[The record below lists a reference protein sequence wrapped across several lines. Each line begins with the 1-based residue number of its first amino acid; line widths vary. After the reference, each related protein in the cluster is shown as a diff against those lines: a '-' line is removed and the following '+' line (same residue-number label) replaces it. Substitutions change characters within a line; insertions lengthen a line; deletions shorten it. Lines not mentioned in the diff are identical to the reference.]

1 MELIPAELRGALV
14 VDSEGYINGSVVKIE
29 IKPEGPIFNIK
40 STKNVKELVPDTD
53 VLEQVLIKD
62 LKNKFAVSTVQ
73 DLYRYVAKELK
84 VESINENDLV
94 NYAKLKKMT
103 IPIKEVSIEVEEEKP
118 YIYMDDIEAVNRS
131 EFGNCIVL
139 KTPIEAKIRGV
150 ELQKTPLYQ
159 DEESLKEKFVIDNKA
174 KILGKVHSFVM
185 SAKGLGIRV
194 GREGTLTKLVPDID
208 SLKKTIFT
216 DNIPRDVMRE
226 MASLGI
232 EQPRDM
238 TDEKLIAYAKMKGY
252 EIPKRV
258 ITIKTELFYRDSV
271 FWRNIKKIGDV
282 ILLNGTLAE
291 DFEEESNIEESEPI
305 NLNTII
311 TKPEVNQKS
320 RSPSLRNHRFPVS
333 FSFITRPEKLL
344 LGIYVG
350 ILLMVFLGLIPYLGA
365 LLCGVI
371 AGYMAKGWRSG
382 AMAGLI
388 VGLAGT
394 LILALILRL
403 LLPVGLG
410 DFLSTILPDFILN
423 DIIQIFSYEENVF
436 LFYRILVNALIGT
449 SGGFLLGYF
458 GEIKTA

>member
-1 MELIPAELRGALV
+1 MELRPAELIGALV
-14 VDSEGYINGSVVKIE
+14 VDSEGYIYGSVVKIE
-29 IKPEGPIFNIK
+29 IKPEGPTFKIK

-53 VLEQVLIKD
+53 ALEQVLIKD

-73 DLYRYVAKELK
+73 DLYKYVAKELK

-131 EFGNCIVL
+131 EFGSCIIV
-139 KTPIEAKIRGV
+139 KTPIEAKIRGI
-150 ELQKTPLYQ
+150 EPQKTPLYQ
-159 DEESLKEKFVIDNKA
+159 DEESLKEKFVIDSKA

-185 SAKGLGIRV
+185 SAKGLGIKV
-194 GREGTLTKLVPDID
+194 GREGMLTKLIPDID

-216 DNIPRDVMRE
+216 DKAPRDVMRE

-232 EQPRDM
+232 EQPRDLVN
-238 TDEKLIAYAKMKGY
+238 EKLIAYAKMKGY

-258 ITIKTELFYRDSV
+258 ISIKTELFYRDSV
-271 FWRNIKKIGDV
+271 FWKDIRKIGDV
-282 ILLNGTLAE
+282 VLLNETLAE
-291 DFEEESNIEESEPI
+291 DFEEELNTEESEPI
-305 NLNTII
+305 NLYPI
-311 TKPEVNQKS
+311 TSKHEVNQKP
-320 RSPSLRNHRFPVS
+320 RSPSLRNNRFPVS
-333 FSFITRPEKLL
+333 FSFITRPEKFL

-365 LLCGVI
+365 LLCGLI

-388 VGLAGT
+388 VGLVGT

-410 DFLSTILPDFILN
+410 DFLSVILPDFILN
-423 DIIQIFSYEENVF
+423 DIIGIFDYGENVF
-436 LFYRILVNALIGT
+436 LFYRILVNTLIGT
-449 SGGFLLGYF
+449 LGGLLLGYF